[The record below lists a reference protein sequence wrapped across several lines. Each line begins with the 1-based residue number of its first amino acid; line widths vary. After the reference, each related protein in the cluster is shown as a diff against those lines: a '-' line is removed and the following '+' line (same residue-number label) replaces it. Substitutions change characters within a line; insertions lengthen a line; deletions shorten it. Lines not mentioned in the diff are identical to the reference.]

1 MISYRKA
8 NLLKKFSFCVLV
20 NLRACQSLKETC
32 LSCLMVFFNMHLPW
46 LINLF
51 QLGEKTALSDGRF
64 LLPFWFS
71 PSATNSLKACIGW
84 PNVLPRK
91 YPSAFNDPSSMT
103 HKTCHLSPFHGPAQ
117 PNALWPVK
125 LPFPDLLELSQPED
139 VAMENAKLQPGT
151 LQLHKRNHLSTPTSY
166 RKIPCLSLFG
176 YGFSFFAAAPKLN
189 TSHKTHTHT

>member
-1 MISYRKA
+1 MHSA
-8 NLLKKFSFCVLV
+8 
-20 NLRACQSLKETC
+20 TDG
-32 LSCLMVFFNMHLPW
+32 FF
-46 LINLF
+46 F
-51 QLGEKTALSDGRF
+51 LSDS
-64 LLPFWFS
+64 LLRQLIRWKLALVDQMFCQES
-71 PSATNSLKACIGW
+71 IHLRSIILH
-84 PNVLPRK
+84 
-91 YPSAFNDPSSMT
+91 PSSMT
-103 HKTCHLSPFHGPAQ
+103 HKTCHLNPFHGPAQ